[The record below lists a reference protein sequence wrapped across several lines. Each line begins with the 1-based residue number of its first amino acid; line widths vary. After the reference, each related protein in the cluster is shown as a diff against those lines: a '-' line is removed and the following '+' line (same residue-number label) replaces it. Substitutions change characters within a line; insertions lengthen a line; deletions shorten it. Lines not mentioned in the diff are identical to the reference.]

1 MIFLTICFQTLQL
14 YHNIF
19 FQILSLTMFFQP
31 VSHPLRAKVFCF
43 LFLSTARLSIANLYI
58 HHHLFKRVYHIFSV
72 LFNIP
77 LYIFSDLNH
86 TLFYTFSDL
95 NHTLFYTFSNLNHT
109 LLCTF
114 SDPNHTL
121 LILSTLFLIILFKN
135 TYPTAQA
142 TTSVIENAHHIN
154 EIPI

>member
-1 MIFLTICFQTLQL
+1 MQL

-43 LFLSTARLSIANLYI
+43 LFSFHCKRLSIANLYI

-77 LYIFSDLNH
+77 LYIFSDINH
-86 TLFYTFSDL
+86 TLFYTFSD
-95 NHTLFYTFSNLNHT
+95 LNHT

-121 LILSTLFLIILFKN
+121 LILSTLFLLILFKN

-142 TTSVIENAHHIN
+142 TTSVIGNAHHIN